1 MSSQMVSHSGVRA
14 DLSRHLAVVVMGV
27 SGSGKT
33 TVGAALA
40 QRWRASFVDGDDLHP
55 SANIEKMRRGSP
67 LTDEDRWPWLD
78 LVGAVLRAAAP
89 RGTVVV
95 SCSALRRAYRDRLRL
110 TTHGAVRFVFLEAS
124 RAQIGERMASRTG
137 HFMPAALIDTQ
148 FSTLEAP
155 TADESDVVTVSA
167 DTPLEPLVAT
177 IVAAFENR
185 TIPRNVP

>member
-1 MSSQMVSHSGVRA
+1 MMESRPSVRA
-14 DLSRHLAVVVMGV
+14 DLTRRLAVVVMGV

-40 QRWRASFVDGDDLHP
+40 HRWAAPFVDGDDLHP
-55 SANIEKMRRGSP
+55 SANVEKMSRGNP
-67 LTDEDRWPWLD
+67 LADEDRWPWLD
-78 LVGAVLRAAAP
+78 LVGAVLRAAAS

-124 RAQIGERMASRTG
+124 RAQIGERMAARSG
-137 HFMPAALIDTQ
+137 HFMPAALVDTQ

-155 TADESDVVTVSA
+155 TADESDVITVSA
-167 DTPLEPLVAT
+167 DMPLEPLVET
-177 IVAAFENR
+177 IIAAFADHA
-185 TIPRNVP
+185 IPGNV